1 MPFNYYRTKR
11 PHEALLD
18 LYIDE
23 ILVIVERRREPSG
36 NNETPPGLIFKS
48 NPDGYPAGE
57 QCLVGSLT
65 GAVASQKV
73 TEASEGPLGPD
84 GHGTVSTKA

>member
-23 ILVIVERRREPSG
+23 ILVIVERRRDSDVESEVNG
-36 NNETPPGLIFKS
+36 TPPFAIFES
-48 NPDGYPAGE
+48 N
-57 QCLVGSLT
+57 LL
-65 GAVASQKV
+65 
-73 TEASEGPLGPD
+73 
-84 GHGTVSTKA
+84 